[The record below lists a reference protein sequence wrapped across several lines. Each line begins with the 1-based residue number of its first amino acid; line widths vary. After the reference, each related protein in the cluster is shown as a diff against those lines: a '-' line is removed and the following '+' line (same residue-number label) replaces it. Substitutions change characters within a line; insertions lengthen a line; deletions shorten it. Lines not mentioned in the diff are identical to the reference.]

1 MVSKLK
7 TWWTYLQIHHFHVC
21 MYVCA
26 YIYMNIYDILN
37 ILMQKYQT
45 ISYNI
50 YIYMCV
56 FPPKTY
62 ISSKFSVIYSVFLN
76 ILDSTI

>member
-1 MVSKLK
+1 MVPKLK

-21 MYVCA
+21 MYVCVYI

-37 ILMQKYQT
+37 ILVQKYQT

-50 YIYMCV
+50 YIYICV
-56 FPPKTY
+56 PPQDLRFKQ
-62 ISSKFSVIYSVFLN
+62 I
-76 ILDSTI
+76 